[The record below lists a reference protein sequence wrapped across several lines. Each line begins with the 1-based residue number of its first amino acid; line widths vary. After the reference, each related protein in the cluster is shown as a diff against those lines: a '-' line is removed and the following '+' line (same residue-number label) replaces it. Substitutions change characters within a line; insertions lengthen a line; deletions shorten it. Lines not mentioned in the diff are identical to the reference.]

1 MTQQLPHRLPHRGPA
16 AGRRGFTLIEVMV
29 VVAIIAILLSVA
41 APSLV
46 AFQRNSELR
55 STASGFL
62 AAVQAARVEAMKR
75 GVDTYM
81 IPASGGNW
89 ANGWIVFADTD
100 LDQTLNPATDTIIM
114 QTGAIASRTAVVT
127 GQANASAFAGGSVGY
142 FIRFN
147 GGGFSMNTDNTFRSG
162 AIEFSVTGST
172 ETRRVVLN
180 NVGRARL
187 CDPAKDTSA
196 DCQE

>member
-1 MTQQLPHRLPHRGPA
+1 MNKQCLPCRGDA
-16 AGRRGFTLIEVMV
+16 TEQRGFTLIEVLV

-41 APSLV
+41 APNLV

-55 STASGFL
+55 ASASEFL

-81 IPASGGNW
+81 VPASGGSW

-100 LDQTLNPATDTIIM
+100 LDQALNTATDTVVM
-114 QTGAIASRTAVVT
+114 QTGAIASKTAVVT
-127 GQANASAFAGGSVGY
+127 GLADASAFADGSSSY
-142 FIRFN
+142 IRFN
-147 GGGFSMNTDNTFRSG
+147 GGGFSMAKDNTFRSG

-172 ETRRVVLN
+172 EKRRVVLN

-187 CDPAKDTSA
+187 CDPAKDTSTA
-196 DCQE
+196 CQQ

>member
-1 MTQQLPHRLPHRGPA
+1 MNKRHLSCRGA
-16 AGRRGFTLIEVMV
+16 ATEPRGFTLIEVLV

-41 APSLV
+41 APNLV

-81 IPASGGNW
+81 IPADSSSW
-89 ANGWIVFADTD
+89 ASGWIVFADTN
-100 LDQTLNPATDTIIM
+100 LDQALNAATDTVIM

-127 GQANASAFAGGSVGY
+127 GQANASAFADGSSSY
-142 FIRFN
+142 IRFN
-147 GGGFSMNTDNTFRSG
+147 GGGFSMAKDNTFRSG

-172 ETRRVVLN
+172 EKRRVVLN

-196 DCQE
+196 DCQQ